1 MKPLIIF
8 GASGFGKEVHQLICD
23 INDIHKDWELL
34 GFLDDDDSLHGQIIN
49 GLPVLGGIDLLQN
62 FTDLN
67 VLIGIS
73 DPRLKISIINKIKE
87 FNKFIDFPTIIHP
100 SVSINFKNIKF
111 GIGNI
116 VCQCCLF
123 TTNIEIGN
131 FNTFNTRVTF
141 GHDVKVG
148 NFNSFNPNVQI
159 SGNVNIGSSNFFAVN
174 SVIIQGIT
182 VGNDNFIG
190 ACSLVIK
197 KIKDST
203 KVFGIPAQKFI
214 Y

>member
-1 MKPLIIF
+1 MKPIIIF

-23 INDIHKDWELL
+23 INDINNDWELL
-34 GFLDDDDSLHGQIIN
+34 GFLDDNVSLHGQIIN

-67 VLIGIS
+67 VVIGIS
-73 DPRLKISIINKIKE
+73 DPNLKIRVIKKIMEINKL
-87 FNKFIDFPTIIHP
+87 FDFPTILHP
-100 SVSINFKNIKF
+100 SVSINSKNIKF
-111 GIGNI
+111 GFGNI
-116 VCQCCLF
+116 ISQHCLF
-123 TTNIEIGN
+123 TANIEIGD
-131 FNTFNTRVTF
+131 FNTFNTRVTL

-159 SGNVNIGSSNFFAVN
+159 SGNVIIGSSNFFAVN
-174 SVIIQGIT
+174 SVILQSISIGDS
-182 VGNDNFIG
+182 NYIG

-197 KIKDST
+197 GIKDGI

-214 Y
+214 L

>member
-1 MKPLIIF
+1 MKPIIIF

-23 INDIHKDWELL
+23 INYIHKDWELL
-34 GFLDDDDSLHGQIIN
+34 GFLDDEDNLHGQIIN

-73 DPRLKISIINKIKE
+73 DPKLKISIIKKIKE
-87 FNKFIDFPTIIHP
+87 INKSINFPNILHP
-100 SVSINFKNIKF
+100 SVSVNDNNIKF
-111 GIGNI
+111 GVGNI
-116 VCQCCLF
+116 ICQFCLF
-123 TTNIEIGN
+123 TTNIEIGD
-131 FNTFNTRVTF
+131 FNTFNTRVTL
-141 GHDVKVG
+141 GHDVKIG

-159 SGNVNIGSSNFFAVN
+159 SGNVNIGSLNFFAVN

-203 KVFGIPAQKFI
+203 KVFGIPAKKFI

>member
-1 MKPLIIF
+1 MKQIVIF

-23 INDIHKDWELL
+23 INVIYNDWDLL
-34 GFLDDDDSLHGQIIN
+34 GFLDDDVSLHGQIIN

-67 VLIGIS
+67 IIIGIS
-73 DPRLKISIINKIKE
+73 DPNLRIRVIKKIMEI
-87 FNKFIDFPTIIHP
+87 NKFIDFPTIMHP
-100 SVSINFKNIKF
+100 SVSVNSKFINY
-111 GIGNI
+111 GVGNI
-116 VCQCCLF
+116 IFQYCLF
-123 TTNIEIGN
+123 TVNIEIGD
-131 FNTFNTRVTF
+131 FNIFNTRVTL
-141 GHDVKVG
+141 GHDVKIG

-159 SGNVNIGSSNFFAVN
+159 SGNVIIGSSNFFAVN
-174 SVIIQGIT
+174 SVILQGII
-182 VGNDNFIG
+182 VGNDNFVG

-214 Y
+214 F